1 MADRHHAERGRGCL
15 PCRKIL
21 PHAHD
26 ARPLLEAPRFLRFLE
41 QAEAAGALPGEA
53 LAPRKGLLRHEEVRD
68 VLHAVRSRLES
79 LLAQR
84 EDAPALAHALFAQ
97 AHRTDAP
104 YLDGRLLDAEAV
116 YLAGL
121 YGRTA
126 QVLQRLVQAVDV
138 HGMLPLAADAR
149 LYQRG
154 GLLGYPHAL
163 SRLPELAREPGRRRC
178 RLLGADLQLD
188 VYVRRWPALPVPL
201 PELRR
206 DLRLLRLAAVEHAG
220 GALLRLREAQDHIGA
235 ARREGA
241 QFPGEGLRGERRGR
255 PLRGPHHGQRL
266 PELRL
271 LHRRGQALQRPGE
284 YCSLAWRAHR
294 PALAEIH
301 RLRADARRAELE
313 DASSAH
319 GPRPAEAHK
328 RITPLPHFCAHACPL
343 SHELRSGAKD
353 LQGFQPQLDRRAA
366 TQPSA
371 GPPQKLALEV
381 HVYRGR
387 RVPTDFG
394 DELLSG
400 RDRMPE
406 HLPQRGRS
414 LLREG
419 GERDRAGPHLAQ
431 LAQRHLAEAADPVQR
446 AHRAVQRCRP
456 APHELRAALEVCLA
470 GQAHG
475 LALPVASA
483 DPTADC

>member
-104 YLDGRLLDAEAV
+104 YLDGRLLDAE
-116 YLAGL
+116 
-121 YGRTA
+121 
-126 QVLQRLVQAVDV
+126 DV

-241 QFPGEGLRGERRGR
+241 EFPGEGLRGERRGR

-271 LHRRGQALQRPGE
+271 LHRRGQALQRPG
-284 YCSLAWRAHR
+284 
-294 PALAEIH
+294 
-301 RLRADARRAELE
+301 
-313 DASSAH
+313 
-319 GPRPAEAHK
+319 
-328 RITPLPHFCAHACPL
+328 
-343 SHELRSGAKD
+343 
-353 LQGFQPQLDRRAA
+353 
-366 TQPSA
+366 
-371 GPPQKLALEV
+371 
-381 HVYRGR
+381 
-387 RVPTDFG
+387 
-394 DELLSG
+394 
-400 RDRMPE
+400 
-406 HLPQRGRS
+406 
-414 LLREG
+414 
-419 GERDRAGPHLAQ
+419 
-431 LAQRHLAEAADPVQR
+431 
-446 AHRAVQRCRP
+446 
-456 APHELRAALEVCLA
+456 
-470 GQAHG
+470 
-475 LALPVASA
+475 
-483 DPTADC
+483 